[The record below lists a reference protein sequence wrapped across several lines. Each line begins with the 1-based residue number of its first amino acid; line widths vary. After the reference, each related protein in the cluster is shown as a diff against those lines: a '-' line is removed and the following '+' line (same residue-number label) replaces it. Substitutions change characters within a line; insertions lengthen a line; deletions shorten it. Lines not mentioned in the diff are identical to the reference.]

1 LESGQGVKA
10 FGGSNPLLSAFAMIK
25 LLKKKNKNTK
35 KEIIH
40 STKTSTL
47 GKVASKLGVNN
58 KFHKYSEDYF
68 EKDPNFIIS
77 PVDAKLV
84 TMGKIKEGG
93 KIISK
98 GNKEISLSEI
108 IGEHANLFSS
118 GFYLNLYLS
127 PKNRHYWRIPYD
139 GSLISMSINEGKS
152 KIPVFIGLDKFFYK
166 KDFFKKA
173 ITKNASIGLIFKSKD
188 FSFAMIPVGS
198 LNVNG
203 IHVVE
208 GKYGKYKKGDIGGY
222 FSIGSSMLLC
232 FPKDSFET
240 LINIGDKVKIGQ
252 NIVRIK

>member
-1 LESGQGVKA
+1 MR
-10 FGGSNPLLSAFAMIK
+10 NP
-25 LLKKKNKNTK
+25 LKKKQQKNIK
-35 KEIIH
+35 KEITY
-40 STKTSTL
+40 STKTSL
-47 GKVASKLGVNN
+47 MGGVVNKLGVNN
-58 KFHKYSEDYF
+58 KFHKYKDDYI
-68 EKDPNFIIS
+68 ENNPNFIIS

-84 TMGKIKEGG
+84 ALGTIKKGG

-98 GNKEISLSEI
+98 GNKEIPLNEI
-108 IGEHANLFSS
+108 IGEHANLFAD

-127 PKNRHYWRIPYD
+127 PKNRHYWRVPYE
-139 GSLISMSINEGKS
+139 GKLISMSINEGKS
-152 KIPVFIGLDKFFYK
+152 KIPVFIGLDKIFNK

-232 FPKDSFET
+232 FPESSFEA
-240 LINIGDKVKIGQ
+240 LIKIGDKVKIGQ
-252 NIVRIK
+252 NIIRIK